1 MHRVYQWIPWCIVVA
16 LVVAAGIWGI
26 QLKRERDEWNALT
39 KGGTAVA
46 MSVQHPQTGAV
57 FPANASAP
65 IVVWDNQTPEVD
77 RWIVGV
83 KTPHAR
89 WLYHHVQPRWH
100 IPEEDWQR
108 LTSLAPVE
116 SVELFIGGYDRNRS
130 GRLAVVNRVVF
141 GVTREKVEAPL
152 FYREVVLPFI
162 QAVKDPSRI
171 RWRFGGIE
179 GCEPPPIVLQ
189 NLPVCGNC
197 HSFSRDGGLLA
208 MDVDYANSK
217 GSYIISRTGRDMKL
231 ATSDIIT
238 WDDYRKED
246 GEQTFGLLSQIS
258 PDGRYVLSTVKDR
271 SVFVPRPDLAF
282 SQLFFPLKGIIAVYD
297 RERKEYFPLP
307 GADDPAMV
315 QSNPVWSPD
324 GKWVLFARNRAYE
337 LKNVKAIG
345 AVVLNPNECKEFLKD
360 GKEFR
365 YDLYRLP
372 FNEGKGGTP
381 EPVRGASA
389 NGKSNYF
396 PKYSPD
402 GKWIIFCQ
410 ARNYM
415 LLQPD
420 SALYIIPAEGGQAR
434 RLECNLGRMNSW
446 HSWSPDGRWLVFS
459 SKADSDYTQLYLT
472 HINEKGEASPAIW
485 LDRMVAEGR
494 AANIPE
500 FVPLTGTAIAHIQE
514 QFLDD
519 YSYTRAGNEFY
530 RAGDADLAIQKYR
543 EALAMNPNNAMAHQR
558 LGFLLF
564 NVKNETQEGMAHT
577 QEAVRLEPGNP
588 FAQYDLGM
596 ALGEMEDR
604 TNAVKH
610 LSEAVRLIPNGFDS
624 QYNPVDMR
632 FSLAKVLYCMGN
644 AQQCLPVLLELL
656 QRAPAHT
663 EANYL
668 MAMALVCQGKNEE
681 SRPYYQKAVA
691 ANPALAKLPDY
702 YDLLSRDYYGK
713 KDYVAALSAA
723 EKAHQLAYNS
733 GRSDQSVKLQ
743 QRIVQCR
750 QALSASTH

>member
-26 QLKRERDEWNALT
+26 QLRREWDEWNALT
-39 KGGTAVA
+39 KGGSAVA
-46 MSVQHPQTGAV
+46 VSVHHPQTGAV

-83 KTPHAR
+83 KTSHAR

-100 IPEEDWQR
+100 VPEKDWKR
-108 LTSLAPVE
+108 LTATAPVE
-116 SVELFIGGYDRNRS
+116 SVEIFIAGYDRKHS
-130 GRLAVVNRVVF
+130 GRLAAASRVV
-141 GVTREKVEAPL
+141 VSITQEKVEAPL

-189 NLPVCGNC
+189 KLPVCGNC

-246 GEQTFGLLSQIS
+246 GQQTFGLLSQIS

-372 FNEGKGGTP
+372 FNGGRGGTP
-381 EPVRGASA
+381 EPLRGASG
-389 NGKSNYF
+389 NGKSNFF
-396 PKYSPD
+396 PKISPD
-402 GKWIIFCQ
+402 GRWIIFCQ
-410 ARNYM
+410 ASNYM

-420 SALYIIPAEGGQAR
+420 SALFIIPAEGGEAR
-434 RLECNLGRMNSW
+434 RLGCNLGRMNSW
-446 HSWSPDGRWLVFS
+446 HSWSPDGRWLAFS

-500 FVPLTGTAIAHIQE
+500 FVPLASGAIAHIQE

-530 RAGDADLAIQKYR
+530 RAGEPDLAIQKYS

-564 NVKNETQEGMAHT
+564 NVRNKTDEGLVHA
-577 QEAVRLEPGNP
+577 QEAVRLESMNP

-596 ALGEMEDR
+596 AMMEMGDG
-604 TNAVKH
+604 TNAAIH
-610 LSEAVRLIPNGFDS
+610 LAEAVRLLPNGFDS
-624 QYNPVDMR
+624 QYNAVDMR
-632 FSLAKVLYCMGN
+632 FSLAKVLYNLGN
-644 AQQCLPVLLELL
+644 AQECRRMVQELL
-656 QRAPAHT
+656 QRVPAHA
-663 EANYL
+663 EGNYL
-668 MAMALVCQGKNEE
+668 MAMTLIQQRQGEE
-681 SRPYYQKAVA
+681 SMPYYQKAIEA
-691 ANPALAKLPDY
+691 SPGLAKLPDY
-702 YDLLSRDYYGK
+702 YDLLSRDYFDK
-713 KDYVAALSAA
+713 KDYAAALSAA
-723 EKAHQLAYNS
+723 EKAYGLVCNTR
-733 GRSDQSVKLQ
+733 RSDQSARLQ
-743 QRIVQCR
+743 RRITQCR
-750 QALSASTH
+750 QAMSVAAR